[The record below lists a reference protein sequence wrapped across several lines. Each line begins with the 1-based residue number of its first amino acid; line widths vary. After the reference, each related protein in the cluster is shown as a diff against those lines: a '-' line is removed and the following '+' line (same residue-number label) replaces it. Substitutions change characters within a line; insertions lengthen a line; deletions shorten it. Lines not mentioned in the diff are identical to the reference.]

1 MSARVFYLSTT
12 KVRVATAIG
21 AIEQRT
27 SAEVMVSVRPRSG
40 HYRHTDYL
48 VGVACL
54 MAGLLVFLFHPAPFR
69 EDLFPLEALVLFVFG
84 AALSANVPDL
94 RRWLTR
100 PSVMKRAVATAARA
114 AMMELGVTR
123 TRHRTG
129 LLVLVSLLER
139 RVEVVL
145 DVGLELLEK
154 DPAFRSVVEGL
165 ERTLHPP
172 KVEEFIAALA
182 ALAPV
187 LEVHTPRTDDDV
199 DELPNLPQMP

>member
-1 MSARVFYLSTT
+1 MSARHFYLSTA
-12 KVRVATAIG
+12 KERVASAIG
-21 AIEQRT
+21 TIEQHT

-40 HYRHTDYL
+40 HYRQTDYL

-69 EDLFPLEALVLFVFG
+69 EDLFPFEALVLFVFG
-84 AALSANVPDL
+84 TALSANVPDL

-100 PSVMKRAVATAARA
+100 PSVMKRAVATEARA

-123 TRHRTG
+123 TRRRTG

-154 DPAFRSVVEGL
+154 DPAFRQVVEGL

-172 KVEEFIAALA
+172 DVERFVAALT
-182 ALAPV
+182 ALGPV
-187 LEVHTPRTDDDV
+187 LETHAPRDEEDV
-199 DELPNLPQMP
+199 DELPNLPHTS